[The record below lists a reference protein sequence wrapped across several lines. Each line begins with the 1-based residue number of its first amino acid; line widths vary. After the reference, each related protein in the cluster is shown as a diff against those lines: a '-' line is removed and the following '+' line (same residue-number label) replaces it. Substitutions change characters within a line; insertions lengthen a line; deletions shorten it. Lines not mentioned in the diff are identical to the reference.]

1 MTVVPAMPEVSERVR
16 ALHAR
21 MTLAE
26 KLAQLVGFWVDQGG
40 EVVAPMQGEMA
51 SSGRLEEATAH
62 GIGHLTRVN
71 GTRPVDPAE
80 RAAWLW
86 REQRR
91 LRTQTR
97 LGIPALVSQHES
109 PELIRTL
116 SLTGRDPL
124 STAGRVPHRAS
135 CTSTPNVRRHLESEV
150 PAGAGVRCCAAG
162 YCTSMM
168 NVPLAFV
175 PW

>member
-1 MTVVPAMPEVSERVR
+1 VTVIPGMPQVSERVN

-21 MTLAE
+21 MTLKE

-40 EVVAPMQGEMA
+40 AVVAPMQGEMA

-62 GIGHLTRVN
+62 GIGHLTRVY
-71 GTRPVDPAE
+71 GTRPVDPVE

-97 LGIPALVSQHES
+97 LGIPALVHE
-109 PELIRTL
+109 EC
-116 SLTGRDPL
+116 LTGL
-124 STAGRVPHRAS
+124 
-135 CTSTPNVRRHLESEV
+135 
-150 PAGAGVRCCAAG
+150 AAWQ
-162 YCTSMM
+162 
-168 NVPLAFV
+168 AADA
-175 PW
+175 

>member
-1 MTVVPAMPEVSERVR
+1 VTVVPAMPEVSERVR

-124 STAGRVPHRAS
+124 STAGRVPTGRLAHQRRTSAGISNPRYRRAPGS
-135 CTSTPNVRRHLESEV
+135 GVAQPVTARR
-150 PAGAGVRCCAAG
+150 
-162 YCTSMM
+162 
-168 NVPLAFV
+168 
-175 PW
+175 